1 MFDVRL
7 NRSAKVELDGM
18 TTFSELFK
26 SPIQAG
32 SLEWGSAA
40 MEFAVAKK
48 FRRSLNADVVEG
60 WLDCSL
66 LQHPFLKVFLDGTQV
81 PVRLF
86 ASPRS
91 VKGQVVPGFVNA
103 AKTRSLFADGATLM
117 FCNLH
122 EWHAPCRDLC
132 RSLTDRLA
140 AEVKATAF
148 YSPPGCQGLN
158 THRDDAHVFIAQ
170 IEGKK
175 QWTVFEVASD
185 PGTRR
190 NGPVDPD
197 GCGDARVVTLGPGD
211 GLYLPPY
218 AAHHAQA
225 LPSSSSLHLSIA
237 VREPLTRDVI
247 DVAINQVLSAD
258 AQRVEL
264 SGDAVTREARVRE
277 ILKFLA
283 DRLIELDPSEVVEAM
298 AHEPG
303 LRATS

>member
-1 MFDVRL
+1 
-7 NRSAKVELDGM
+7 M
-18 TTFSELFK
+18 TTFGELFK
-26 SPIQAG
+26 SSDQAG
-32 SLEWGSAA
+32 SLEWGRAA
-40 MEFAVAKK
+40 MEFAAAKK
-48 FRRSLNADVVEG
+48 FRRSLDVDVVEG

-66 LQHPFLKVFLDGTQV
+66 LQHPFLKVFLDGRQV

-91 VKGQVVPGFVNA
+91 VKGQAVPGFVDA
-103 AKTRSLFADGATLM
+103 AKTRGMFADGATLM

-132 RSLTDRLA
+132 RSLTEKLA

-148 YSPPGCQGLN
+148 HSPPGCQGLN

-170 IEGKK
+170 IAGKK
-175 QWTVFEVASD
+175 QWSVFDVASD
-185 PGTRR
+185 PGARR
-190 NGPVDPD
+190 NGAVDPEV
-197 GCGDARVVTLGPGD
+197 CGDARVVTLGPGD

-237 VREPLTRDVI
+237 VREPVTRDVI
-247 DVAINQVLSAD
+247 DIAINQVLSAD

-264 SGDAVTREARVRE
+264 CGDAVAREARVRE
-277 ILKFLA
+277 ILKLLA
-283 DRLIELDPSEVVEAM
+283 DRLIELDPREVVAAM
-298 AHEPG
+298 APAPG
-303 LRATS
+303 LPATSPRP